1 MNRQAGFVRICF
13 FLLLTTTLVGPASSV
28 ATAQTNEQ
36 DDSYYWETGHNV
48 SETFLKYFQANGGIS
63 RFGFPI
69 TEGYVESNGL
79 YVQYFQKA
87 RLEWHPANPD
97 PYKILPGLLGEDLGK
112 KQAPIPASQI
122 PAATDPN
129 CIYFAETGHKV
140 CNSFLKYFQANG
152 GVDAFGY
159 PITEYVQENG
169 MIVQYFQ
176 RALMEWHPAKP
187 AGQRVVTAPLG
198 QIYYDW
204 AGLDRGRLPPVPP
217 NGSESIAPTVIQ
229 LKARASV
236 LSAITSKGSV
246 QTGYVYVSDQLG
258 KPVVGAAVTLVVRF
272 PNGSSASYTLPATG
286 ASGTTFQSFPVGNV
300 KPGQMVVME
309 FIVLYNDLTTTT
321 RTSYMMWYY

>member
-1 MNRQAGFVRICF
+1 MNRQAGFVRICS
-13 FLLLTTTLVGPASSV
+13 FLLLTTLLVGPASSV
-28 ATAQTNEQ
+28 ATAQTNEP
-36 DDSYYWETGHNV
+36 DGPYYSATGHNV
-48 SETFLKYFQANGGIS
+48 SETFLEYFKANGGID
-63 RFGFPI
+63 RFGYPI

-122 PAATDPN
+122 PATTDPN
-129 CIYFAETGHKV
+129 CIYFSETGHKV

-169 MIVQYFQ
+169 LIVQYFQ

-187 AGQRVVTAPLG
+187 TGQRVVTAPLG

-204 AGLDRGRLPPVPP
+204 AGLDRDRLVPVIPDD
-217 NGSESIAPTVIQ
+217 NSLVLVTE
-229 LKARASV
+229 LRARASV
-236 LSAITSKGSV
+236 LSAITRKGGV

-286 ASGTTFQSFPVGNV
+286 VSGTTFQSFPVGSV

-309 FIVLYNDLTTTT
+309 FIVIYNNLTTTT